1 MNMVPV
7 SILLDDINVE
17 NFADMVA
24 LCQTKGLVVERE
36 MLAIGVIS
44 GLIEASRIPE
54 LKRLCGV
61 RYVEEVRAVRGMV
74 KPLKP

>member
-7 SILLDDINVE
+7 SILLDDINAE

-24 LCQTKGLVVERE
+24 LCRTNGLVVDRE

-44 GLIEASRIPE
+44 GQVEASRIPE
-54 LKRLCGV
+54 LEKLRGV
-61 RYVEEVRAVRGMV
+61 RYVEEACAVRGMV
-74 KPLKP
+74 KPLKS